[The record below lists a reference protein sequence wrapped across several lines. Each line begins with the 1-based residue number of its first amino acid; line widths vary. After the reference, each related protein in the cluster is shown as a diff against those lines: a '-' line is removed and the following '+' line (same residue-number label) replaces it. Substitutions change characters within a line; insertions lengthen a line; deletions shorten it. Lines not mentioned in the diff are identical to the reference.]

1 MSVKTQINDQT
12 LKGAILGLVAYGMMK
27 LNVPEELQAALYP
40 LILWVLAVV
49 STKMGDPEVASFLNK
64 TAVKKAPAKK
74 APAKK
79 AVAKKK

>member
-27 LNVPEELQAALYP
+27 LDAPEELQAALYP
-40 LILWVLAVV
+40 LILWALAYV
-49 STKMGDPEVASFLNK
+49 STKFGDPKSASFLNK
-64 TAVKKAPAKK
+64 TVAKKAPAKK

-79 AVAKKK
+79 AK